1 MVGEVGD
8 GVGSTC
14 VGTGSMW
21 ETSVPFSKFWFEP
34 ITALKIYLNKK

>member
-1 MVGEVGD
+1 MVGEVGA

-14 VGTGSMW
+14 VWTGSIW

-34 ITALKIYLNKK
+34 ITSLKIYLNKK